1 MKYAKGKIVAQAHL
15 LDAIQSS
22 VQKLVFITDN
32 YLCSLR
38 QTTNA
43 YEADE

>member
-1 MKYAKGKIVAQAHL
+1 MRYAKPKVVAQAHL
-15 LDAIQSS
+15 LDAIQTALY
-22 VQKLVFITDN
+22 KLMFITDN
-32 YLCSLR
+32 QWLSWR